1 MGHIS
6 VIGSCN
12 MDLMIEADRRPQ
24 AGETVMGK
32 RLIVSPGGKGANQA
46 VAAARLGEKVYMIG
60 CVGNDAYGS
69 MMLDTLK
76 ENGVNTDY
84 VSVLDNEATG
94 TAHIIL
100 AEGDNSII
108 VLKGANDKVDK
119 NVVGDIAQ
127 ELAKYGADTVWTA
140 DDKEFAPFRTLPHTA
155 VMCGLIEQEKPQI
168 ALFGATSI
176 GRDFAPRV
184 SSALFSGLTADCTQL
199 VIGDHKDAKT
209 GTEYENLLYQ
219 IRPAFG
225 GNIIATIVNPD
236 HRPQMA
242 TVREGVMRKE
252 YAAKPGAGEV
262 KPIDW
267 KKFLKESDLVVKILD
282 RQIEERKINIKGASV
297 VVAGGYGVGS
307 KENFKLIH
315 ELAEVLGGEVGASR
329 AAVDAGFTEHAR
341 QIGQTGVTIRP
352 KLYIAC
358 GISGQIQHTAGM
370 DQSSMI
376 ISINTDPDAPINKI
390 ADFAITGDLNEVIP
404 KMIKYYKQNSK

>member
-1 MGHIS
+1 MNN
-6 VIGSCN
+6 VFVY
-12 MDLMIEADRRPQ
+12 IE
-24 AGETVMGK
+24 
-32 RLIVSPGGKGANQA
+32 L
-46 VAAARLGEKVYMIG
+46 
-60 CVGNDAYGS
+60 
-69 MMLDTLK
+69 
-76 ENGVNTDY
+76 ENGVPAD
-84 VSVLDNEATG
+84 VSLELLTKGRELATTLGVKLEAVVLGHN
-94 TAHIIL
+94 L
-100 AEGDNSII
+100 
-108 VLKGANDKVDK
+108 
-119 NVVGDIAQ
+119 GDIAQ
-127 ELAKYGADTVWTA
+127 ELAKYGDDTVWTA
-140 DDKEFAPFRTLPHTA
+140 ADKEFAPFRTLPHTA

-267 KKFLKESDLVVKILD
+267 KKFLKESDMVVKILD

-307 KENFKLIH
+307 KENFKLIY